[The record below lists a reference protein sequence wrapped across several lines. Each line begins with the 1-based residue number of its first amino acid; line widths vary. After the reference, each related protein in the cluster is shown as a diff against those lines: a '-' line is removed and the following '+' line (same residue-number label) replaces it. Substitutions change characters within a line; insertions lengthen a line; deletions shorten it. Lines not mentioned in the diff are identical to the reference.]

1 MTRDPARG
9 LRERKKL
16 DTRRALSDAA
26 LELMFERGLDQV
38 LREDIAARAGVSVR
52 TFTNYFASKY
62 EALAYRQIDRIHR
75 GIELLRARP
84 AGEPLWTAITEAML
98 EPLRVDGLDAD
109 PPPRDRQAEVRKLIA
124 SPEAQA
130 VLTRTTA
137 DAFAEV
143 IAERT
148 GTDPGTLYP
157 RLVAEAV
164 LAALVSAIE
173 VYPRCDPPTSI
184 TALTSQ
190 ALELVAAGLPEPH

>member
-1 MTRDPARG
+1 MTTEPALG

-52 TFTNYFASKY
+52 TFTNYFANKY
-62 EALAYRQIDRIHR
+62 EALACRQIGRICR

-84 AGEPLWTAITEAML
+84 AGEPLWAAITEAML

-109 PPPRDRQAEVRKLIA
+109 PPPRDRLAEVRKLVA
-124 SPEAQA
+124 SPETQA
-130 VLTRTTA
+130 ALTCTTT
-137 DAFAEV
+137 DAFTEAV
-143 IAERT
+143 AERT

-157 RLVAEAV
+157 RLVTEA
-164 LAALVSAIE
+164 AFGALVAAIE
-173 VYPRCDPPTSI
+173 VYPRCDPPVSI
-184 TALTSQ
+184 TALTRQ
-190 ALELVAAGLPEPH
+190 ALELVAAGLPEPN